1 MVFIDFFF
9 QKSFVSLSLS
19 INATSRLLAT
29 TSFVFLKKYIN
40 ISKHKLIESVEK
52 YPTKCLAMNY
62 LTTIIKTKHHQQQQQ
77 HDNYN
82 NNNNN
87 NNGHPTR
94 EATSSSA

>member
-29 TSFVFLKKYIN
+29 TSFVFFKKYIN

-62 LTTIIKTKHHQQQQQ
+62 LTTIIKTKHHQQQQ
-77 HDNYN
+77 HDNY
-82 NNNNN
+82 NN

>member
-62 LTTIIKTKHHQQQQQ
+62 LTTIIKTKHHQKQQQ

-82 NNNNN
+82 NKNK
-87 NNGHPTR
+87 NGHPTR